1 MNKTKNTIELVDVVK
16 KYTKGIN
23 TVVALNE
30 VNVEINSSAL
40 MVAIIGPS
48 GSGKSTL
55 LHIIGGMDKPTSG
68 AVRILGNELERFS
81 EKELTQYRLKQIG
94 FVFQSFNL
102 IPNLSAL
109 ENVALPL
116 EFGGLPILERGK
128 KAKHLLEQ
136 VNLSHRLNHK
146 PAELSGGEMQRVAIA
161 RALANNPAIILA
173 DEPTGNLDSE
183 NGKRI
188 IELLKSIAKERIV
201 IVVTHNEELAE
212 KADKI
217 LHIRDGVLK

>member
-16 KYTKGIN
+16 QYTKGGN

-30 VNVEINSSAL
+30 VNMGIDSAAV
-40 MVAIIGPS
+40 MVAIVGPS

-68 AVRILGNELERFS
+68 AVRIDGNKLEGFN
-81 EKELTQYRLKQIG
+81 EKELTQYRLKQVG

-102 IPNLSAL
+102 IPNLTAL
-109 ENVALPL
+109 ENVMLPL
-116 EFGGLPILERGK
+116 EFSSMSSPEREK
-128 KAKHLLEQ
+128 RARDLLEQ
-136 VNLSHRLNHK
+136 VNLNQRLNHK

-173 DEPTGNLDSE
+173 DEPTGNLDTE

-188 IELLKSIAKERIV
+188 IELLKDISKKRIV
-201 IVVTHNEELAE
+201 IVVTHSE
-212 KADKI
+212 KLVSEADEVF
-217 LHIRDGVLK
+217 HIRDGMLE